1 MPLKTR
7 EESKELK
14 ILRSLNT
21 RMELAAEDKKYYLNL
36 KKGYEGEIIFDEKT
50 AHLDSKFYILN
61 DLLLKNDHTTFQID
75 SLFIT
80 QRLLIP
86 FEVKNFDGDYYYEND
101 DFHLYSNRK
110 KIKNPLHQLDRS
122 ETQLHDLLQ
131 KQGFHI
137 PVSGYLIFINS
148 EFTLYQSPI
157 NKKIIYPTQINRLLK
172 ELISL
177 PSNLNGQHRQIADF
191 LLQSHMTDS
200 PFSQVPPYEYEPIRK
215 GMTCSICQSFDV
227 KVKAGVNRI
236 LCGDCGFEEKID
248 LAIVRSAEELK
259 LLFPEK
265 KITTNLVFEWCG
277 EFESKKVIRRV
288 LKNSYCTKG
297 YGKWFY
303 YE

>member
-14 ILRSLNT
+14 ILQSLNT

-36 KKGYEGEIIFDEKT
+36 KKGFEGEVVFDTKT

-86 FEVKNFDGDYYYEND
+86 FEVKNLDGDYSYENG
-101 DFHLYSNRK
+101 DFHLYSTRK

-122 ETQLHDLLQ
+122 ETQLCELLR
-131 KQGFHI
+131 KQGFQI
-137 PVSGYLIFINS
+137 PISGYVIFINP

-157 NKKIIYPTQINRLLK
+157 NKKIIYPTQLNRLLK

-200 PFSQVPPYEYEPIRK
+200 PFSQVPSYEYEKLQK
-215 GMTCSICQSFDV
+215 GPTCSGCQSFDV
-227 KVKAGVNRI
+227 KISSNKVV
-236 LCGDCGFEEKID
+236 CGDCGFEEKID
-248 LAIVRSAEELK
+248 TAVVRSVKELK
-259 LLFPEK
+259 LLFPNK
-265 KITTNLVFEWCG
+265 KITTNLVYDWCQVV
-277 EFESKKVIRRV
+277 ESRKMIGRI
-288 LKNSYCTKG
+288 LKQNFKTLG
-297 YGKWFY
+297 YGQWTH